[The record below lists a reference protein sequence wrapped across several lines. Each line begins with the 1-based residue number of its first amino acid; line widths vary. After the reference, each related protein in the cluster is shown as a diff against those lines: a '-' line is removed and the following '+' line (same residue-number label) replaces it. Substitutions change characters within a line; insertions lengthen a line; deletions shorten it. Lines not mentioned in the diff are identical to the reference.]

1 MRHRHKFLLFR
12 VYRFR
17 DTEAYGQ
24 LYDFYVI
31 KIRRFISFRIPS
43 SEEAEELTSE
53 VFLRGWEYATASI
66 VKNPGALFY
75 RIAKYVVAD
84 FYRSRM
90 QETGLDEAAEIASP
104 EKLISEKLEIKD
116 DSQRLISQLKNL
128 KEEYRDVLVMKYLDE
143 MSIGEIAE
151 SLEKTSNNVRV
162 LLHRAK
168 NALKEITSDEYNK

>member
-1 MRHRHKFLLFR
+1 
-12 VYRFR
+12 
-17 DTEAYGQ
+17 
-24 LYDFYVI
+24 
-31 KIRRFISFRIPS
+31 
-43 SEEAEELTSE
+43 
-53 VFLRGWEYATASI
+53 
-66 VKNPGALFY
+66 
-75 RIAKYVVAD
+75 
-84 FYRSRM
+84 M